1 MNTPCCQSK
10 GQSQVTPQ
18 SVPITEN
25 FRLFSQI
32 PKIMV
37 KSFEQAPPVLRVHL
51 FHHKTLI
58 GYFATPSYETV
69 PEKT

>member
-1 MNTPCCQSK
+1 
-10 GQSQVTPQ
+10 
-18 SVPITEN
+18 
-25 FRLFSQI
+25 
-32 PKIMV
+32 MV

-69 PEKT
+69 PEKTWAEGRILYNMAVSGFIIVMVSY